1 MILSGML
8 WAKER
13 RNATDSANTAA
24 DFRIIG
30 YFFFAMATYNL
41 CPLMGVKAF
50 ALYPERMIAY
60 DVQAEAATYSSHIL
74 SELVLGWLFL
84 FLSHRLSAK
93 TSN

>member
-1 MILSGML
+1 ML

-13 RNATDSANTAA
+13 KNVEDSAKTAA
-24 DFRIIG
+24 DLRLIG

-60 DVQAEAATYSSHIL
+60 GVQAEAATYSSHVL

-84 FLSHRLSAK
+84 FLSHRLSVK
-93 TSN
+93 THN